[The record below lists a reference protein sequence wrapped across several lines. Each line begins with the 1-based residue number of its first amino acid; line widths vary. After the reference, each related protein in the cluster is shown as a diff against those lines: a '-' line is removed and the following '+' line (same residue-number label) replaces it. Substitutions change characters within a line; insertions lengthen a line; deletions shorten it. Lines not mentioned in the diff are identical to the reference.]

1 MSAKNDANAVLILG
15 GLVAAF
21 ALMTMGVAVFLSV
34 ADPNQATL
42 QCDRASGQCT
52 RSGTR
57 VTVPISALSTVQ
69 HEAVGDDGLR
79 IVVDVN
85 GEKVAL
91 SGGALTEKTQAEQAA
106 AITQMRAF
114 ASSSEPSL
122 SVSYAVGGGKAP
134 TKLLWGS
141 ALGLIW
147 GVVFVIRGLRARK
160 VAPAGA
166 GG

>member
-1 MSAKNDANAVLILG
+1 MSAKNDVLILG

-91 SGGALTEKTQAEQAA
+91 SGGALTEQAA

-160 VAPAGA
+160 VAHAGA